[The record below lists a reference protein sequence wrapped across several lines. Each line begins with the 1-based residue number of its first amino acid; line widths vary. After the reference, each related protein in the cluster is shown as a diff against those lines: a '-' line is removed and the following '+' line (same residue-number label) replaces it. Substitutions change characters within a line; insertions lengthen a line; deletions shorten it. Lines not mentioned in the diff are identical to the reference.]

1 MQCASSRKPNLIV
14 QASWTDLIASVYAQS
29 AWNIHTFLSVLI
41 NGEFITNV
49 MQSTFNHYINVLS
62 LLWLWN
68 IIVASCILSALLFY
82 DLSRSLFFHLY
93 SSAQIAFISK
103 FWTFFF
109 ALLFVQNHSIQSF
122 KDAQDIPTRNIS
134 SFAFS
139 FAKQIILSIQ
149 IFEILLIVNVSHKSH
164 STIRNECIWMQLI
177 YWYDISVPHDKHDL

>member
-134 SFAFS
+134 SLPSKLFYRFKYSKFCWLWMYHINLIRLFEMSAFECNW
-139 FAKQIILSIQ
+139 FIDM
-149 IFEILLIVNVSHKSH
+149 IFPFHTTN
-164 STIRNECIWMQLI
+164 TI
-177 YWYDISVPHDKHDL
+177 YS